1 MADQFTPESNIL
13 ITGATGLIGGEVLR
27 RLADRR
33 HRGTVWALVRP
44 TEDQDPDERLRARL
58 RRSGGDG
65 FLGGDVRPV
74 SGDIRSANWGLP
86 EAERGEIACGADVI
100 IHNAA
105 DTSFAAHRDTAS
117 TNVEGIRRLI
127 AFARTCHRR
136 PLIVYMSTA
145 SNAGRVA
152 PGCLTE
158 DHGCRPDNEHFN
170 EYTHS
175 KAVGEQLL
183 RDSGLPVLT
192 LRPTIVL
199 RAGLPDPVFARQILW
214 CAPLT
219 RAFPALPVD
228 PDARLDLVDVGF
240 VAEATLRL
248 MEATDR
254 AFDCYHLS
262 AGRAGCVTVGE
273 LGEIVAETYGRRTP
287 IQLIPP
293 DRWTRAAHREHVN
306 TPLRRKVFRSLRHYL
321 PFLSMDVVYD
331 DARLRSAI
339 PTEVLSVRPPRT
351 YFKHLLKIIRHKA
364 ALQEAVLP

>member
-86 EAERGEIACGADVI
+86 EAERAEIACGADVI

-199 RAGLPDPVFARQILW
+199 SAGLPDPVFARQILW
-214 CAPLT
+214 CAPLG
-219 RAFPALPVD
+219 RVFRALPIN
-228 PDARLDLVDVGF
+228 PDSRLDIVDVGF
-240 VAEATLRL
+240 VADATLRL
-248 MEATDR
+248 LESEGR
-254 AFDCYHLS
+254 RFGCYHLS
-262 AGRAGCVTVGE
+262 AGSAGCLTVGE
-273 LGEIVAETYGRRTP
+273 LS
-287 IQLIPP
+287 
-293 DRWTRAAHREHVN
+293 RAVVE
-306 TPLRRKVFRSLRHYL
+306 RSSFYDNL
-321 PFLSMDVVYD
+321 PVEVGGATQTIGAAAASEA
-331 DARLRSAI
+331 DARLLEVPVGSPVLRCERLTHAVDGRPVLYSEFVFPAHRTEFVVDLPHAEPSI
-339 PTEVLSVRPPRT
+339 APTGLRLVE
-351 YFKHLLKIIRHKA
+351 
-364 ALQEAVLP
+364 